1 MTTKSEY
8 LIDLIFKKLKNYKSK
23 EIYLE
28 KKFLK
33 KFIFSLFKEVK
44 EEWNE
49 IIINENVI
57 VN

>member
-8 LIDLIFKKLKNYKSK
+8 LINLIFKKLKNYKSK
-23 EIYLE
+23 EIFLE

-33 KFIFSLFKEVK
+33 KFIFSLFKE
-44 EEWNE
+44 EWNE